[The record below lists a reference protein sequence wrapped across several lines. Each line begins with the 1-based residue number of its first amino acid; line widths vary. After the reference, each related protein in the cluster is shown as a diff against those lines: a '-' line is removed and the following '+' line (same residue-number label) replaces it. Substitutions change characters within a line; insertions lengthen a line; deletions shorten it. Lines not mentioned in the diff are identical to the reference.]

1 MGCPRNRR
9 ASLEPA
15 ALLLELSL
23 PPEGPDPRERRDT
36 DPAQGAAGPQ
46 ELQEARELR
55 ELREPQEPQD
65 ALDRPSLQAALALLL
80 PAAGC
85 AGLFYLWLGDAA
97 SALVYGGMLGGG
109 VAAITVEFVKYA
121 RSLREHPG
129 EGGTPLAKA
138 LTLARDAFRI
148 GFMKT
153 FGEIVREILKLA
165 GLKFLVTIVIAAIAF
180 FVARAGHWF

>member
-1 MGCPRNRR
+1 M
-9 ASLEPA
+9 
-15 ALLLELSL
+15 
-23 PPEGPDPRERRDT
+23 PPDSPDPRERRDT
-36 DPAQGAAGPQ
+36 DPVQRSPGPQ
-46 ELQEARELR
+46 EA
-55 ELREPQEPQD
+55 PD

-85 AGLFYLWLGDAA
+85 AGLFYLWLRDVTA
-97 SALVYGGMLGGG
+97 ALVYGGMLGAG
-109 VAAITVEFVKYA
+109 VAAITVEFVKYT
-121 RSLREHPG
+121 RSLRENPG

-165 GLKFLVTIVIAAIAF
+165 GLKLLVTVLIAVIAF
-180 FVARAGHWF
+180 FVARAGHWL